1 MNKNQEYHIAMRE
14 LQPENR
20 PRERL
25 IRFGAAALADYELLA
40 IILLNGTRKES
51 VLDLAKRVLSSRVAG
66 KGRSET
72 EALRALSEATV
83 EELCT
88 VRGIGRAKAI
98 QIKAALEL
106 GKRLSGGAPPERSVI
121 RSPEDVSRL
130 VMDEMRFLDRE
141 HFRIILLNT
150 KNHVLG
156 IESVSV
162 GNLNT
167 TIVHPRE
174 IFKIPI
180 KRSAASVIL
189 IHNHPSGDP
198 EPSQEDRNITA
209 RLCEAGDLLGI
220 KVLDHIVI
228 GDSRFVSFKER
239 QFM

>member
-1 MNKNQEYHIAMRE
+1 MNQRQEYHVSMRE
-14 LQPENR
+14 LQPDDR

-25 IRFGAAALADYELLA
+25 VRFGAGALADYELLA
-40 IILLNGTRKES
+40 IILLNGTRRES
-51 VLDLAKRVLSSRVAG
+51 VLDLAKRVLSSRVA
-66 KGRSET
+66 KEGRSGS
-72 EALRALSEATV
+72 EALLALSEATL

-88 VRGIGRAKAI
+88 VRGIGQAKAV

-106 GKRLSGGAPPERSVI
+106 GKRLSGGAPSERSIV

-130 VMDEMRFLDRE
+130 VMEDMRFLDRE

-156 IESVSV
+156 VESISV

-189 IHNHPSGDP
+189 VHNHPSGDP
-198 EPSQEDRNITA
+198 EPSQEDCDITQ

-220 KVLDHIVI
+220 KVLDHVVI
-228 GDSRFVSFKER
+228 GDNRFVSFKER
-239 QFM
+239 QLM